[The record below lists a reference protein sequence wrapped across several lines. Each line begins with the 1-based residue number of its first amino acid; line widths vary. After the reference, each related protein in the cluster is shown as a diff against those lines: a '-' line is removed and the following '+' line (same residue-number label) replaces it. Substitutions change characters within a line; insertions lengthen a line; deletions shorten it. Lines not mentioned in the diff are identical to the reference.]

1 MDLKKW
7 LTATVGAFVVIF
19 VSEFFIHQ
27 VWLSEFYRAHAQ
39 WWRPASEMRALMHLM
54 LLGQLLFASLLA
66 LVYTK
71 GYEKKKQ
78 GIEQGVRFGLLMGAL
93 LLAPSTLM
101 CHCIYPYPA
110 SLLLSWL
117 VGGMVEMILVGAV
130 IGALYQPAK

>member
-19 VSEFFIHQ
+19 ASGFFIHH
-27 VWLSEFYRAHAQ
+27 VWLGEFYHAHAQ
-39 WWRPASEMRALMHLM
+39 WWRPESEMQGMMHLM
-54 LLGQLLFASLLA
+54 LLGQLFLAGLLA

-71 GYEKKKQ
+71 GYEKKKN

-93 LLAPSTLM
+93 LLAPNTLVYY
-101 CHCIYPYPA
+101 CIYPYPA

-117 VGGMVEMILVGAV
+117 IGGMVEMILVGAV
-130 IGALYQPAK
+130 IGVLYKPEK